1 MPRPRK
7 YEDDASRRAAEAE
20 RKRESRMSGKPCPEN
35 SVSGKP
41 GFVYFQNCPDVP
53 LSVFDGRG
61 YPREYKGRRY
71 VMVARHQGGID
82 VTSPEHGVVTESD
95 WLARLSL
102 RCDHGRLGW
111 ACHVC

>member
-7 YEDDASRRAAEAE
+7 YEDDAARLKAWRET
-20 RKRESRMSGKPCPEN
+20 KRNDETKPPGET
-35 SVSGKP
+35 KP
-41 GFVYFQNCPDVP
+41 GFVYFKRCPDVP